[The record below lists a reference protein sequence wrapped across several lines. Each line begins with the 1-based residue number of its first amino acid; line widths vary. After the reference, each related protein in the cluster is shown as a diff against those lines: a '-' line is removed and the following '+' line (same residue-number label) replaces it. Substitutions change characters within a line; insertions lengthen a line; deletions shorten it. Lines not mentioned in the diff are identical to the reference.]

1 MGIVAS
7 QSFKNLITTYLGFG
21 IGALNTLVLYVH
33 FFKDEYYGL
42 VGFLLSAATLA
53 MPFVALGVQ
62 NTMIK
67 FYSSYSGRKQDD
79 FLSFMLVMP
88 MAVLIPISIGVSIF
102 YDQLVDFL
110 ASKNE
115 IVRPYVFLIGIIA
128 FAMAYFEISYAWS
141 KTQLQSVFGNM
152 MNEVFHRLG
161 IMILL
166 ILFAFKLLTTEGFL
180 YGVAV
185 VYLLRMVIMMS
196 YAFKLRRPRL
206 RISIPQEWSS
216 ILKYSALIIIAGSIA
231 VMILEIDMFML
242 GKLVPI
248 ENVAYYSVGIYIAA
262 VIAVPVRA
270 MHQIIYPL
278 TANYL
283 NERRFI
289 ELKDLYKKSSITLYA
304 ISGLIFLLIICN
316 IQSLYLLLDP
326 AYSKGLYVVLLISLA
341 KLVDNLMGNNNAI
354 LYNSDYYRLV
364 LVLGVILVVV
374 AVSLNLI
381 FIPKLG
387 INGAA
392 IATFMAS
399 VVYAFSKIVVVF
411 KKFKMH
417 PFTKETLFL
426 TSILGALGLGF
437 FFWDFEW
444 HPIVSIGVKSIIL
457 SLAYLI
463 IVYKL
468 NISNEI
474 NNWLNLYLLRRKSR
488 PE

>member
-21 IGALNTLVLYVH
+21 IGAVNTLVLYVH

-53 MPFVALGVQ
+53 MPFIAVGAQ

-67 FYSSYSGRKQDD
+67 FYSSFTGRKQDD
-79 FLSFMLVMP
+79 FLSFMLLMP
-88 MAVLIPISIGVSIF
+88 ILVLIPVAIGVSIF
-102 YDQLVDFL
+102 YEQILDFL
-110 ASKNE
+110 ASRNE
-115 IVRPYVFLIGIIA
+115 IVRPYAFLIGIIA
-128 FAMAYFEISYAWS
+128 FAMAYFEICYAWS
-141 KTQLQSVFGNM
+141 KTQLQSVFGNV

-166 ILFAFKLLTTEGFL
+166 VLFAVNLITTEGFL

-185 VYLLRMVIMMS
+185 VYILRMLIMMA
-196 YAFKLRRPRL
+196 YAFKLRRPRW
-206 RISIPQEWSS
+206 RISFPQEYKS
-216 ILKYSALIIIAGSIA
+216 ILKYSVLIIIAGSIA

-262 VIAVPVRA
+262 VIAVPARA
-270 MHQIIYPL
+270 MHQILYPL

-289 ELKDLYKKSSITLYA
+289 ELKDRYKKSSITLFA
-304 ISGLIFLLIICN
+304 VSGLIFLLIICN

-364 LVLGVILVVV
+364 LVLGVILVIV
-374 AVSLNLI
+374 AISLNLI

-392 IATFMAS
+392 IATFLAS
-399 VVYAFSKIVVVF
+399 VVYAFSKIFVVF

-417 PFTKETLFL
+417 PFSKETLVL
-426 TSILGALGLGF
+426 TGILSVMGVSF
-437 FFWDFEW
+437 FFWNFSI
-444 HPIVSIGVKSIIL
+444 HPIVAIGLKSILL
-457 SLAYLI
+457 SLIYLV

-468 NISNEI
+468 KVSGEI
-474 NNWLNLYLLRRKSR
+474 NNWINLYLLRRKSR